1 MLIENIRVPA
11 INFRHTSEA
20 LLMIETLAAL
30 TLFKTIRELRKL
42 NVLRFFLD
50 DEWLI
55 FIII

>member
-1 MLIENIRVPA
+1 
-11 INFRHTSEA
+11 
-20 LLMIETLAAL
+20 L